1 MTKLKNIFVIK
12 IPKTINCFV
21 CSNKNII
28 ILKKKNTI
36 FLKKICEI
44 DFLLHKSFLFFSCND
59 KLLINTLKNL
69 ICSIKDF
76 IKKKEINFYKKLTLN
91 GVGYRFN
98 LTKDNPDILNLLLGY
113 SHMFYVKL
121 PSEIN
126 MFYLNHN
133 NIYLVSKN
141 YIQLNLVSNIIKSL
155 KYPDPYKGKGI
166 VFEYDV
172 IKLKEGKKIQ

>member
-1 MTKLKNIFVIK
+1 M
-12 IPKTINCFV
+12 
-21 CSNKNII
+21 
-28 ILKKKNTI
+28 
-36 FLKKICEI
+36 
-44 DFLLHKSFLFFSCND
+44 
-59 KLLINTLKNL
+59 
-69 ICSIKDF
+69 
-76 IKKKEINFYKKLTLN
+76 
-91 GVGYRFN
+91 G
-98 LTKDNPDILNLLLGY
+98 
-113 SHMFYVKL
+113 FYVKL

-172 IKLKEGKKIQ
+172 IKLKEGKKYNKIYMKINKTNEFLNKSSLNVSLLKLKILLNLLFDLYIINGKVYFIGFPDFTLSKFSSLFYKFNIINFKS